1 MKKHFLLVTW
11 LFLLVFLAAGCSDNN
26 EEIPSTTQPSIEFS
40 NETDLKPTLASGKS
54 TTTLTFTATA
64 DWAAQ
69 VNGADWLTV
78 SPTQG
83 KAGTIRLQL
92 NASENDSYDERNAAV
107 ILTCG
112 NVKETLT
119 VTQKQQDALIL
130 TSNKVEMDQNGGTFS
145 IELQSNVSVNYE
157 IASDAQE
164 WITSPSSR
172 GLTAS
177 SLNFQVAENPG
188 EDSRQGIITLRG
200 NELTE
205 QVTVYQIG
213 SKPAIILSQKEY
225 LTSSSGGTLQIEL
238 KSNTSY
244 QIQLPDADW
253 ITQPESRNLST
264 YTHFFEIAPNETDN
278 TRSAVI
284 CFTDTENSIEEK
296 VTVTQVQKDAILIAQ
311 NEYAVKAAGDNLE
324 FLLNQNTDFDLSVS
338 ANWIRQTSTEKSIS
352 FRIDRNDSDKAR
364 EATILVTAGN
374 TRQTVRIYQESINR
388 EALIAF
394 YQAGHGDQW
403 IRKDNWCSDLPL
415 DQWYGI
421 TLNEKKQVE
430 AIELPY
436 NDVSG
441 DLSELLEP
449 LYALPSLKI
458 LRLLDNYPITG
469 TIPTSIKNLKAIE
482 ELLIE
487 SSYLEGS
494 IPEEIGEMTQ
504 LTSLYLRGWCN
515 TTVKGLSGNLPASLK
530 NLVNLKGIAL
540 SYNYHLTGDISFI
553 SSLPNLEV
561 ALLHDNQFSGALPEM
576 KGNNWRDFEVQNNR
590 LSGSIP
596 ESHGKI
602 LEQLDYWGPYNLEYN
617 VSNNQLTGSIPA
629 FIQGHEFFSYWWPQI
644 LVQQEGYG
652 LEPIDIPA
660 IKTQVRCY
668 DGSYLNLEN
677 TYASHEYTLLLRW
690 DPNCPFSAPYPAKI
704 AALFN
709 KYKDKGLGV
718 AGMTIT
724 RYTVQEIK
732 PLTDYLPDA
741 PVFWENYVGNN
752 PANNNN
758 PYNCYNPLFGFN
770 VYPLIYL
777 VDKQGNILFFGGGV
791 APDDGSIPQYHDN
804 RDDIFKFVAN
814 LFGDDDFNPDDNAYY
829 TSSDYSRDGEVI
841 TLQKASQGK
850 GIDLVFLGEAFVD
863 KDMGENGLYEQRM
876 KEAMEQY
883 FAFEPYSSFRNRF
896 NVYAVKV
903 VSPNAEFLEESEH
916 RINESADICFE
927 YVDKIPGRNA
937 GQVPMVSVIYNSTY
951 AGRSYTQMFS
961 DGAFVSYMMEG
972 VNDVLNHEAGGH
984 GFGRLQDEYVE
995 EEYENMPL
1003 PQAEK
1008 EEMDYQWQ
1016 NWGWGANVDWR
1027 NDATTVRWAHFLQDD
1042 RYTDEGLG
1050 LYEGAY
1056 LYGYGAYRPTENSMM
1071 RYNNAPFNAP
1081 SREQIYKNIMQL
1093 SEGSSWIYRYED
1105 FVQYDAINRQTSA
1118 SSSLHQPATAAQ
1130 QQKWHKT
1137 HRPPVHIKGTWRDA
1151 KQSEKVITP
1160 LQ

>member
-1 MKKHFLLVTW
+1 MKKHLLSYIWLLLTFLIT
-11 LFLLVFLAAGCSDNN
+11 GCSDNDEN
-26 EEIPSTTQPSIEFS
+26 IPDTQPSFEISIE
-40 NETDLKPTLASGKS
+40 
-54 TTTLTFTATA
+54 TTPQTALPAEGGTATLTFTATNEWTA
-64 DWAAQ
+64 RIDD
-69 VNGADWLTV
+69 ADWLTV
-78 SPTQG
+78 SPAQG
-83 KAGTIRLQL
+83 NAGTVTLQI
-92 NASENDSYDERNAAV
+92 NAQANNTYDERNAAV

-112 NVKETLT
+112 TNKETLT
-119 VTQKQQDALIL
+119 ITQKQLDALIL
-130 TSNKVEMDQNGGTFS
+130 TSDKVEMDQNGGTFS
-145 IELQSNVSVNYE
+145 IELQANVDITYE
-157 IASDAQE
+157 IAADAQT
-164 WITSPSSR
+164 WITPTTSR
-172 GLTAS
+172 GLTPS
-177 SLNFQVAENPG
+177 TLSFEVAENT
-188 EDSRQGIITLRG
+188 EKEVRQGIITLQG
-200 NELTE
+200 NKLTE
-205 QVTVYQIG
+205 KVTVYQVG
-213 SKPAIILSQKEY
+213 DGPAILLSQKEY
-225 LTSSSGGTLQIEL
+225 LTGSNGETIQIEL

-244 QIQLPDADW
+244 QVQLPDADW
-253 ITQPESRNLST
+253 ITEPASRNLST
-264 YTHFFEIAPNETDN
+264 YTHYFDITPNETDDI
-278 TRSAVI
+278 RSADI
-284 CFTDTENSIEEK
+284 LFTDTENGIEEK

-311 NEYAVKAAGDNLE
+311 NEYTVKAAGDNLE
-324 FLLNQNTDFDLSVS
+324 FLPNQSADFDLSVS
-338 ANWIRQTSTEKSIS
+338 ADWIRQTSTEQALS

-364 EATILVTAGN
+364 EATLLVTSGSAK
-374 TRQTVRIYQESINR
+374 QTIRIYQESINR

-403 IRKDNWCSDLPL
+403 IHKDNWCSDLPL
-415 DQWYGI
+415 DRWYGI
-421 TLNEKKQVE
+421 TLNESNQVE

-441 DLSELLEP
+441 VLSELLEP

-469 TIPTSIKNLKAIE
+469 TIPSSIKNLKAVE

-504 LTSLYLRGWCN
+504 LTSLYLRGWYD
-515 TTVKGLSGNLPASLK
+515 TTVKGLSGDLPASLK
-530 NLVNLKGIAL
+530 NLINLKGISL
-540 SYNYHLTGDISFI
+540 TCNYHLTGDISFI
-553 SSLPNLEV
+553 SSLPKMEV

-576 KGNNWRDFEVQNNR
+576 KGNNWRIFEVQNNR

-629 FIQGHEFFSYWWPQI
+629 SIQGHEFFSYWWPQI

-652 LEPIDIPA
+652 LAPIDIPA
-660 IKTQVRCY
+660 VKTQVRCY
-668 DGSYLNLEN
+668 DGSYLNLGKE
-677 TYASHEYTLLLRW
+677 YASHEYTLLLRW
-690 DPNCPFSAPYPAKI
+690 DPYCPFSAPYPAKI

-724 RYTVQEIK
+724 QYTVQEIK
-732 PLTDYLPDA
+732 PLTDYLPDT
-741 PVFWENYVGNN
+741 PVFWENYVENN

-770 VYPLIYL
+770 VFPLIFL
-777 VDKQGNILFFGGGV
+777 VDKQGNILFFGDGV
-791 APDDGSIPQYHDN
+791 APDDGSIPQYHAS

-814 LFGDDDFNPDDNAYY
+814 LFGDDDFVPDENDFY
-829 TSSDYSRDGEVI
+829 TSSDYSRDGEVL
-841 TLQKASQGK
+841 TLQKASQGQ

-863 KDMGENGLYEQRM
+863 KDMNDGGLYEQKM

-903 VSPNAEFLEESEH
+903 VSPNAEFLEGAEH

-927 YVDKIPGRNA
+927 YVEKIPQRNA

-972 VNDVLNHEAGGH
+972 VNNVLNHEAGGH

-995 EEYENMPL
+995 GGYENLTL
-1003 PQAEK
+1003 PQTEK
-1008 EEMDYQWQ
+1008 EKMDEQWQ

-1027 NDATTVRWAHFLQDD
+1027 NDASTVKWAHFLQDD
-1042 RYTDEGLG
+1042 RYTNEGLG

-1071 RYNNAPFNAP
+1071 RYNDAPFNAP

-1093 SEGSSWIYRYED
+1093 SEENGWIYQYEN
-1105 FVQYDAINRQTSA
+1105 FVQYDAINRHTAISRSLQQPSSA
-1118 SSSLHQPATAAQ
+1118 TQ
-1130 QQKWHKT
+1130 QEKWRKS
-1137 HRPPVHIKGTWRDA
+1137 HRPPVHIQGTWRDA
-1151 KQSEKVITP
+1151 MKQSRQVFTP
-1160 LQ
+1160 LR